1 MNLLHPDGQDRPTRM
16 RPPPDTGWAEVEHTR
31 RGSCARIVWATV
43 VEVLAAMQAIT
54 AIATAVA
61 QEWLVSAAFTV
72 AFAVSFGVALVLRRC
87 GGAS

>member
-16 RPPPDTGWAEVEHTR
+16 RPPSDTGSA
-31 RGSCARIVWATV
+31 VWATV
-43 VEVLAAMQAIT
+43 VEVLAAMQAIA